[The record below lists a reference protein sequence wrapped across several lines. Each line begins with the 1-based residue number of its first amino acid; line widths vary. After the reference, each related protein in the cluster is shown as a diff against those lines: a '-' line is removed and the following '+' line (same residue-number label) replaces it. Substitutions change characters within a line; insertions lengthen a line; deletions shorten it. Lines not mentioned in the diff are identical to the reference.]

1 MGDPV
6 VELHEN
12 LASSV
17 PPGMRPASLY
27 TGRKGDPRPVPSWIP
42 PDIPAAPG
50 VYEFQADGGTTL
62 YVGKS
67 VNLRRRVRGWFY
79 GGGPRDDRLAEML
92 KLARRV
98 EVERTGSDL
107 EARLVEAERIVA
119 GRPRYNRALKNRA
132 RGWYL
137 EIDRADPFPR
147 PRTVRAPRKS
157 RARYFGPYA
166 GRRLPDEI
174 GRLLERIFGLRSCP
188 GRVVPDRAGS
198 PCLAYG
204 IGLCAAP
211 CIGAERLDGYRER
224 VARAERLLAD
234 PGYGFELRQRWVGRR
249 DRCAAALRFEQA
261 ARLQRRLSD
270 LDELESRRGALDH
283 ALAERSWMIALPHA
297 QAGRGVLFGM
307 VRGKVLPRHELVWD
321 DPAWRRRA
329 ADAVY
334 GARLA
339 ELRLPQTFEPGEMVA
354 SLIVTGWLLDG
365 APEGHALEMDGR
377 AETAIVADLERRIAG
392 LSPGRSVDDDG

>member
-1 MGDPV
+1 M
-6 VELHEN
+6 
-12 LASSV
+12 
-17 PPGMRPASLY
+17 
-27 TGRKGDPRPVPSWIP
+27 PRSPVPAWVP
-42 PDIPAAPG
+42 VGLPAAPG

-79 GGGPRDDRLAEML
+79 GGGPRDERLAEML
-92 KLARRV
+92 RLARRV
-98 EVERTGSDL
+98 EVQRTGSDL
-107 EARLVEAERIVA
+107 EARLFEAERIVA

-147 PRTVRAPRKS
+147 PRTVRAPRKA

-166 GRRLPDEI
+166 GRRLPDEV
-174 GRLLERIFGLRSCP
+174 GRLLERIFGLRSCS
-188 GRVVPDRAGS
+188 GRVVPDRDGS

-211 CIGAERLDGYRER
+211 CIGAEPLDGYRDR
-224 VARAERLLAD
+224 VALAERLLTS
-234 PGYGFELRQRWVGRR
+234 PRYGLELRQRWSRRR
-249 DRCAAALRFEQA
+249 DRASAALQFEQA
-261 ARLQRRLSD
+261 ARLQRRLND
-270 LDELESRRGALDH
+270 LNELESRRGALDH

-297 QAGRGVLFGM
+297 LAGRAVLFAM
-307 VRGKVLPRHELVWD
+307 VRGRVLPRREVAWG
-321 DPAWRRRA
+321 DPEGRRRA

-334 GARLA
+334 QARVA
-339 ELRLPQTFEPGEMVA
+339 ELRLPKTFEPAEMVA

-365 APEGHALEMDGR
+365 APEGLAVELDGR
-377 AETAIVADLERRIAG
+377 DELAIVEDIGSLARVRGCL
-392 LSPGRSVDDDG
+392 PGRTGPTSRRAVPAAG

>member
-1 MGDPV
+1 VTRGSV
-6 VELHEN
+6 VPTW
-12 LASSV
+12 V
-17 PPGMRPASLY
+17 PPDL
-27 TGRKGDPRPVPSWIP
+27 
-42 PDIPAAPG
+42 PAAPG
-50 VYEFQADGGTTL
+50 VYEFQADGGTAL

-79 GGGPRDDRLAEML
+79 GGGPEDDRLAEML

-147 PRTVRAPRKS
+147 PRTVRAPRKAH
-157 RARYFGPYA
+157 ARYFGPYV
-166 GRRLPDEI
+166 GRRLPDEV
-174 GRLLERIFGLRSCP
+174 GRLLERIFGLRSCL
-188 GRVVPDRAGS
+188 GRVVPDRGGS

-211 CIGAERLDGYRER
+211 CIGAERLDGYRDR
-224 VARAERLLAD
+224 VALAERLLTSAR
-234 PGYGFELRQRWVGRR
+234 YGLELRQRWTCRR
-249 DRCAAALRFEQA
+249 DRASAALRFEQA
-261 ARLQRRLSD
+261 ARLQRRLND

-297 QAGRGVLFGM
+297 RAGRVVLFAM
-307 VRGKVLPRHELVWD
+307 VRGRVLPRREV
-321 DPAWRRRA
+321 AWNHLEGRRRA

-334 GARLA
+334 QARVA
-339 ELRLPQTFEPGEMVA
+339 ELRLPQTFEPAEMVA

-365 APEGHALEMDGR
+365 APEGLAVELNGRDEPAIVDELVPVAAGLIPGR
-377 AETAIVADLERRIAG
+377 ADPAAG
-392 LSPGRSVDDDG
+392 

>member
-1 MGDPV
+1 M
-6 VELHEN
+6 
-12 LASSV
+12 
-17 PPGMRPASLY
+17 
-27 TGRKGDPRPVPSWIP
+27 P
-42 PDIPAAPG
+42 PDLPAAPG

-79 GGGPRDDRLAEML
+79 GGGPKDDRLAEML

-137 EIDRADPFPR
+137 EIDHSDPFPR
-147 PRTVRAPRKS
+147 PRTVRAPRKA

-166 GRRLPDEI
+166 GRRLPDEVA
-174 GRLLERIFGLRSCP
+174 RLLERIFGLRSCP
-188 GRVVPDRAGS
+188 GRVIPDRRGS

-211 CIGAERLDGYRER
+211 CIGAEPLDGYRER
-224 VARAERLLAD
+224 VGRAEQLLTN
-234 PGYGFELRQRWVGRR
+234 PRYGIELRQSWTRRR
-249 DRCAAALRFEQA
+249 DRASAALEFERA
-261 ARLQRRLSD
+261 SRLQRRLDD

-283 ALAERSWMIALPHA
+283 ALADRSWLIALPHA
-297 QAGRGVLFGM
+297 RPGRAVLFAM
-307 VRGKVLPRHELVWD
+307 VRGRVLPRQEIGWHDPVWRD
-321 DPAWRRRA
+321 QA
-329 ADAVY
+329 ADVVY
-334 GARLA
+334 RARVA
-339 ELRLPQTFEPGEMVA
+339 ELRLRQTFEPGEMVA

-365 APEGHALEMDGR
+365 APDGHAIELDGR
-377 AETAIVADLERRIAG
+377 EEVAIVGELGAAARAFQDGHFVGAFDVLRGARIC
-392 LSPGRSVDDDG
+392 

>member
-1 MGDPV
+1 MTRVIP
-6 VELHEN
+6 
-12 LASSV
+12 V
-17 PPGMRPASLY
+17 PPW
-27 TGRKGDPRPVPSWIP
+27 VP
-42 PDIPAAPG
+42 DLPAAPG

-79 GGGPRDDRLAEML
+79 GGGPRDERLAEML

-98 EVERTGSDL
+98 EVQRTGSDL

-147 PRTVRAPRKS
+147 PRTVRAPRKA

-166 GRRLPDEI
+166 GRRLPDEVA
-174 GRLLERIFGLRSCP
+174 RLLERIFGLRSCS
-188 GRVVPDRAGS
+188 GRVVPDRDAS

-204 IGLCAAP
+204 IGLCSAP
-211 CIGAERLDGYRER
+211 CIGAEPIDGYRDR
-224 VARAERLLAD
+224 VALAERLLTN
-234 PGYGFELRQRWVGRR
+234 PGYGLELRERWSGRR
-249 DRCAAALRFEQA
+249 DRASAALRFEQA
-261 ARLQRRLSD
+261 ARLQRRLND

-283 ALAERSWMIALPHA
+283 ALAGRSWMIALPHA
-297 QAGRGVLFGM
+297 REGMAVLFAM
-307 VRGKVLPRHELVWD
+307 VGGWVLPRREVLWD
-321 DPAWRRRA
+321 APDSRRRT
-329 ADAVY
+329 ADVVY
-334 GARLA
+334 QARVA
-339 ELRLPQTFEPGEMVA
+339 GLRLRQTFEPAEMVA

-365 APEGHALEMDGR
+365 APEGLAVELDGQDDTR
-377 AETAIVADLERRIAG
+377 VVEELARRVPAG
-392 LSPGRSVDDDG
+392 PTSRCASAAGG